1 MKLFTDVSPAFY
13 KTLLFNELNK
23 HEEILVVYQENPKRP
38 FRDGDFLKGEKQFK
52 FINQTGSKLRMVLGL
67 IKILWQTNYDELIV
81 GGYNTIYPW
90 AAVLLSP
97 RKKNACI
104 IESTLRETKRNG
116 IREFAKRIFF
126 RRVNKAYVCGKSHAD
141 LVKAFGFDGR
151 IIDIGSVGFIRR
163 VEQPPFKE
171 RSNVREYLFVGRLTS
186 VKNLEWLIGRFSLH
200 QELNLTIIGTGE
212 LEEKL
217 KEIAP
222 SNVKFLGAV
231 DNSDL
236 PNYYRTADV
245 FILPSYSE
253 TFGIV
258 VEEALN
264 NGTPVFVSNT
274 VGCQDNLVAAN
285 DVGLVFDLGND
296 EDFEKKL
303 KKMNDVSYYNHLR
316 LNVSKMDFERF
327 EQNMVRAFLQ

>member
-1 MKLFTDVSPAFY
+1 MKIFTDVSPAFY

-23 HEEILVVYQENPKRP
+23 YEDILVVYQENPQRP

-52 FINQTGSKLRMVLGL
+52 FINQSGRKLRMVFNL
-67 IKILWQTNYDELIV
+67 INILWKTEYDELVV

-90 AAVLLSP
+90 VAVLLSP
-97 RKKNACI
+97 RRKNACI
-104 IESTLRETKRNG
+104 IESTLRETKRKG
-116 IREFAKRIFF
+116 IREFAKRLFF

-141 LVKAFGFDGR
+141 LVKAFGFKGC

-171 RSNVREYLFVGRLTS
+171 RRHVSEYLFVGRLTA
-186 VKNLEWLIGRFSLH
+186 VKNLEWLIGKFSLH
-200 QELNLTIIGTGE
+200 PELSLTIIGTGE
-212 LEEKL
+212 LEEEL
-217 KEIAP
+217 KKIAP
-222 SNVKFLGAV
+222 SNVHFLGAV
-231 DNSDL
+231 DNTEL
-236 PNYYRTADV
+236 PNYYRAADV

-253 TFGIV
+253 TYGIV

-285 DVGLVFDLGND
+285 NVGLVFELGND
-296 EDFEKKL
+296 EDFERKL
-303 KKMNDVSYYNHLR
+303 KQMNEVSYYNHLR
-316 LNVSKMDFERF
+316 LNVSKMNFEEF
-327 EQNMVRAFLQ
+327 EQNMVKSFLK